1 VAENGIAKLK
11 TVTAGRILGQSRN
24 PKRTSD
30 GESVI
35 VTGQINLQDG
45 NKSGYNKI
53 NDEFKI
59 LNSFH
64 DL

>member
-45 NKSGYNKI
+45 NKVDIIK
-53 NDEFKI
+53 F
-59 LNSFH
+59 
-64 DL
+64 